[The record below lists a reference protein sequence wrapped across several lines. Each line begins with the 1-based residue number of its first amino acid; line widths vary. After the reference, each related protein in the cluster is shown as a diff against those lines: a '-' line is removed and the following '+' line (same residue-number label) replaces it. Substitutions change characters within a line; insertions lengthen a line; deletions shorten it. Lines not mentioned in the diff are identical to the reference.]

1 VLSRIVGIGTV
12 LAAVV
17 VTGAQA
23 QDLSGLPTN
32 YGIQGPIIATGTT
45 IITTYYGW
53 EATTVFGDE
62 IYALTGDQY
71 NTDLSNGCF
80 QFYFTYRG
88 TCLTGGGPTLGLQ
101 GLLGDPL
108 FGKPDGVTCVDP
120 TQLCIN
126 GDGGPVTATI
136 NNWLPGSEI
145 IFALRV
151 DQGVDDSG
159 NEEYNW
165 FFSGA
170 PSRNLNWD
178 GTDGYSH
185 LAYFPNSV
193 GGNRGIGTVPGT
205 SNLGPLYGFEDVTY
219 ESSDWDFDNAFFSI
233 NANDV
238 SVPSE
243 ATVTPEPATMTLLG
257 SGLLGLGA
265 LTWRRRGR
273 RKTRDA

>member
-1 VLSRIVGIGTV
+1 MLSRIVGIGTL

-17 VTGAQA
+17 VTGARA

-32 YGIQGPIIATGTT
+32 YGIQGPIIATGST

-62 IYALTGDQY
+62 IYALTGDQFS
-71 NTDLSNGCF
+71 TDLTSGCF
-80 QFYFTYRG
+80 QYYFAYRA
-88 TCLTGGGPTLGLQ
+88 TCLTGGGPTSGLQ

-108 FGKPDGVTCVDP
+108 FGKPDGVTCADP
-120 TQLCIN
+120 TQLCLQT
-126 GDGGPVTATI
+126 PVTATI
-136 NNWLPGSEI
+136 TGWAPGTEI

-151 DQGVDDSG
+151 DQGVDASG

-185 LAYFPNSV
+185 LAYFADGV
-193 GGNRGIGTVPGT
+193 GGNRGVGTVPGT
-205 SNLGPLYGFEDVTY
+205 MGLGGLYGFEDVTY
-219 ESSDWDFDNAFFSI
+219 EDSDWGFDNAFFAI
-233 NANDV
+233 DGDTV
-238 SVPSE
+238 GVPTE
-243 ATVTPEPATMTLLG
+243 VTPEPATMTLLAG
-257 SGLLGLGA
+257 GLLALGTFA
-265 LTWRRRGR
+265 RRRRGR
-273 RKTRDA
+273 RQIQDA